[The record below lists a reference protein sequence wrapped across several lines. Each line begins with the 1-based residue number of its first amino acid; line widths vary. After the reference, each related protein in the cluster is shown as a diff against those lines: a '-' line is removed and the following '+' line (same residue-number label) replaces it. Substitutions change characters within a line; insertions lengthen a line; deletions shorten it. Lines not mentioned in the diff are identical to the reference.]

1 MTTKIAN
8 GKVIADGKLLVC
20 NVYFENGKITAVTK
34 EDLPCDTVIDAS
46 GKYVS
51 AGFIDMHTHG
61 AGGCDFLDNT
71 EEAFF
76 TAARVHAEH
85 GATTIVPTITS
96 GSNESMT
103 NAIKTFDSLKN
114 KPHSGANM
122 PGLHLEGPYFAM
134 SQKGAQDERFVRD
147 FDPEEYEAILSSS
160 DSVLR
165 WSGAPEKN
173 GAKEF
178 GEYLRKKGVL
188 AAIGHSDADSICV
201 REAFENGFT
210 HVTHLYSCTS
220 IVHRKNAFRYAGIVE
235 AAYLI
240 DDMTVEII
248 GDGIHLPQD
257 LLKLIYKIKGR
268 DHIALIT
275 DCMRGAGMG
284 DGESILG
291 GLKDGMKV
299 VIEDGVAKLL
309 DRSAFAGS
317 VCLCD
322 RLVRTVR
329 DLMEIPTEEAVYM
342 ATKTPARIMGFDTKG
357 DIKEGLDADIV
368 IFDENIV
375 IDKTIING
383 ITVYEHD

>member
-1 MTTKIAN
+1 MITKIKN
-8 GKVIADGKLLVC
+8 GKVIADGKLLDC
-20 NVYFENGKITAVTK
+20 NVYFEDGKITAVTK
-34 EDLPCDTVIDAS
+34 DELAFDTEIDAK

-51 AGFIDMHTHG
+51 AGFIDIHTHG
-61 AGGCDFLDNT
+61 AGNCDFLDNT

-103 NAIKTFDSLKN
+103 NAIKTFEGLKN
-114 KPHSGANM
+114 KPHNGANM

-134 SQKGAQDERFVRD
+134 TQKGAQDERFVRD
-147 FDPEEYEAILSSS
+147 FEADEYKGILSLT
-160 DSVLR
+160 DSILR

-178 GEYLRKKGVL
+178 AEYMKEKGVL
-188 AAIGHSDADSICV
+188 AAIGHSDADSTCV

-210 HVTHLYSCTS
+210 HVTHLYSGMS
-220 IVHRKNAFRYAGIVE
+220 IVHRKNAFRYAGVVE

-248 GDGIHLPQD
+248 GDGIHLPAD

-268 DHIALIT
+268 DKIALIT

-284 DGESILG
+284 EGESILG

-299 VIEDGVAKLL
+299 IIEDGVAKLL
-309 DRSAFAGS
+309 DRTAFAGS

-329 DLMEIPTEEAVYM
+329 DLTEISTEEAVYM
-342 ATKTPARIMGFDTKG
+342 ATKTPAAIMGFDTKG
-357 DIKEGLDADIV
+357 DIKAGLDADIV
-368 IFDENIV
+368 IFDENIT
-375 IDKTIING
+375 IDTTIING
-383 ITVYEHD
+383 VKVYEHE